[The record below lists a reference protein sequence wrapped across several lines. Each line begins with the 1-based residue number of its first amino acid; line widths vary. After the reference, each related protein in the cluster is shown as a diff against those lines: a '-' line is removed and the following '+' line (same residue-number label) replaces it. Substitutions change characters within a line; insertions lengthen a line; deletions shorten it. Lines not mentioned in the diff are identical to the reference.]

1 MLLINEFTDNP
12 TQSCSFPLET
22 RESVDFKMFFLPTQK
37 SWYFNIKY
45 KEFECNGNKLV
56 LGANILRCFKNRIP
70 FGLMV
75 QAGNGI
81 EPYKLDDF
89 TTGRV
94 KVYVL
99 SADEVKQVENAVF
112 NVYN

>member
-12 TQSCSFPLET
+12 IQSCSFPLET
-22 RESVDFKMFFLPTQK
+22 RESVDFRMYYLATQQG
-37 SWYFNIKY
+37 WYFDIKY
-45 KEFECNGNKLV
+45 QNFECNGNRLV

-75 QAGNGI
+75 MADRGI

-99 SADEVKQVENAVF
+99 SADEVKQIENTVF